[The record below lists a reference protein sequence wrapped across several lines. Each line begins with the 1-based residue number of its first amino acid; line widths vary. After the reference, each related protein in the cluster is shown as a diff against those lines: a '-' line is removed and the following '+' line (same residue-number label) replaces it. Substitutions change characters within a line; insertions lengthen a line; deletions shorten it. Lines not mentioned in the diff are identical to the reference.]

1 MHVEEEKEEK
11 GKIYIWH
18 RLDIYISW
26 WNFSSNG
33 KHRKSEQK

>member
-1 MHVEEEKEEK
+1 MWKKRKKKREKS
-11 GKIYIWH
+11 IYGI

-33 KHRKSEQK
+33 KYRKSEQK